1 MTAPVYFLS
10 HGTAFLLQNDSRVR
24 DYWRKIG
31 QNALAN
37 GCKGVIMMVL
47 AFYRLRNEL
56 RAYIEQ
62 AAHWNVTGD
71 NQIKVAMK
79 PQPGMMP
86 LTNAHPDIWKNF
98 KPNTDLKTG
107 QRVIEMLNQAGIEAE
122 GDDQFDW
129 MIDSEIALVGMFGDK
144 CPPTVIISQNSYWDP
159 WFHARIGTAVRSLRQ
174 EGYLII
180 GSGGG
185 THNLY
190 RTEWHYAL
198 KYRDVFAMESPPDST
213 NLEFR
218 QALQDVICKTGGG
231 PELKRG
237 LCRLMKHPYFRDA
250 HGTDEHYVSACFVAG
265 AIGEPEDRGAKG
277 VLGAEVWELRSQCE
291 SQFSIGSWEA
301 ASSVKV

>member
-31 QNALAN
+31 QEALDN
-37 GCKGVIMMVL
+37 GCKGVIMM
-47 AFYRLRNEL
+47 
-56 RAYIEQ
+56 

-71 NQIKVAMK
+71 NQVKVAMK
-79 PQPGMMP
+79 TQPGMMP

-107 QRVIEMLNQAGIEAE
+107 QRVIEMLNGAGIEAE
-122 GDDQFDW
+122 ADNQFDW

-144 CPPTVIISQNSYWDP
+144 CPPTVIISQNAYWDP
-159 WFHARIGTAVRSLRQ
+159 WFHARIGTAIRSLRE

-198 KYRDVFAMESPPDST
+198 KYRDVFAMESPPDPT

-291 SQFSIGSWEA
+291 SQFSIGCWESV
-301 ASSVKV
+301 SSIKV

>member
-1 MTAPVYFLS
+1 
-10 HGTAFLLQNDSRVR
+10 
-24 DYWRKIG
+24 
-31 QNALAN
+31 
-37 GCKGVIMMVL
+37 
-47 AFYRLRNEL
+47 
-56 RAYIEQ
+56 
-62 AAHWNVTGD
+62 
-71 NQIKVAMK
+71 MK

-107 QRVIEMLNQAGIEAE
+107 QRVIEMLNGAGIETE

-144 CPPTVIISQNSYWDP
+144 CPPTVIISQNAYWDP
-159 WFHARIGTAVRSLRQ
+159 WFHARIGTAIRSLRQ

-190 RTEWHYAL
+190 RTEWHYVL
-198 KYRDVFAMESPPDST
+198 KYRDVFAMESPPDPT

-250 HGTDEHYVSACFVAG
+250 HGTDEHYVSACFEAG
-265 AIGEPEDRGAKG
+265 AIGEVEDRGAKG
-277 VLGAEVWELRSQCE
+277 VLGAEVWELVSLLRTELHEHRLIKDEQRSQCE
-291 SQFSIGSWEA
+291 SQFSIGSWKA
-301 ASSVKV
+301 ASPAKV

>member
-1 MTAPVYFLS
+1 
-10 HGTAFLLQNDSRVR
+10 
-24 DYWRKIG
+24 
-31 QNALAN
+31 
-37 GCKGVIMMVL
+37 
-47 AFYRLRNEL
+47 
-56 RAYIEQ
+56 
-62 AAHWNVTGD
+62 
-71 NQIKVAMK
+71 MK

-107 QRVIEMLNQAGIEAE
+107 QRVIEMLNGAGIETE

-144 CPPTVIISQNSYWDP
+144 CPPTVIISQNAYWDP
-159 WFHARIGTAVRSLRQ
+159 WFHARIGTAIRSLRQ

-198 KYRDVFAMESPPDST
+198 KYRDVFAMESPPDPT

-218 QALQDVICKTGGG
+218 QALQDVICKNGGG

-277 VLGAEVWELRSQCE
+277 VLGAEVWELVCLSYTSPRRSAKNVMN
-291 SQFSIGSWEA
+291 SEA
-301 ASSVKV
+301 SANLNSPSEHGRWLQSSRYEGWWALQISCFQSFAVAGVAFDSSLSMTQTVLDHLTII